1 MFEAF
6 KKGLVDVFIE
16 ENSGRWASQYD
27 FPAVTRG
34 DIVKETIKTR
44 LPSGMLGIVMNTRRP
59 VFQDQKLRAA
69 LIDLFDF
76 EWANRS
82 LFSGAYT
89 RTKSFY
95 DNSDLASAGR
105 PASDAEK
112 ALLAPFPG
120 AVTPEIMANGWAP
133 PVSDGS
139 GLDRAFMRVG
149 LREAEASGLC
159 AEGRPHDRAGR
170 QARRIRDHAEE
181 Q

>member
-95 DNSDLASAGR
+95 DNSDLVLCRAAGQR
-105 PASDAEK
+105 CGKGAAG
-112 ALLAPFPG
+112 ALP
-120 AVTPEIMANGWAP
+120 
-133 PVSDGS
+133 
-139 GLDRAFMRVG
+139 
-149 LREAEASGLC
+149 
-159 AEGRPHDRAGR
+159 
-170 QARRIRDHAEE
+170 RRGNA
-181 Q
+181 